1 MRPILCLLTSLLTF
15 LTTVTAAD
23 ASVTIVPLNEKDKT
37 AQDFSFVGS
46 LVNINNYSCGSGT
59 VIGDGSFVLTSR
71 HVITHDGRSDGMV
84 LDPSNFVFILDGTGY
99 SVEKIY
105 ANNPNDIAILK
116 INGKYPRAIKIHASN
131 KLVGKDFY
139 GAGFGKSS
147 SNPQYNKIDWNID
160 YGERRI
166 FKNTIAG
173 SISSIVIQNSTIK
186 VETEYFFYLRDPASK
201 LAIEGEGIFGPGDS
215 GGGIFIDNCGQ
226 LELVGVVR
234 ALTLESPITGYFVD
248 VYSCKE
254 WISSIVPDAFC
265 EEKVVLPKI
274 SSVTIRNEALTV
286 DSCIAFIEK
295 RRRLRVKARHE
306 KF

>member
-23 ASVTIVPLNEKDKT
+23 ASVTIVPLNQKDKT

-71 HVITHDGRSDGMV
+71 HVITHNGRSDGMV
-84 LDPSNFVFILDGTGY
+84 LDPSNFAFILDGVGY
-99 SVEKIY
+99 GVEKIY

-116 INGKYPRAIKIHASN
+116 INGKCPKAIKIHASN
-131 KLVGKDFY
+131 NLAGKDFY

-147 SNPQYNKIDWNID
+147 SNARYDKIDWNIE

-166 FKNTIAG
+166 FKNTITG
-173 SISSIVIQNSTIK
+173 SISSIVIQGSAIK
-186 VETEYFFYLRDPASK
+186 IETEYFFYLRDPASK
-201 LAIEGEGIFGPGDS
+201 LAIEGEGMFGPGDS
-215 GGGIFIDNCGQ
+215 GGGLFIDNCGQ

-248 VYSCKE
+248 VHSCKE
-254 WISSIVPDAFC
+254 WISGIVPDAFY
-265 EEKVVLPKI
+265 EEKVFSPKI
-274 SSVTIRNEALTV
+274 SSVTIRSEALPA

-295 RRRLRVKARHE
+295 RRRLRVKTRY
-306 KF
+306 KKV